1 MAELKTKQTNANVMD
16 FINDVQDK
24 AKREDAITLLNIFK
38 EITKEPAKMWGPSMI
53 GFGMYHYKSERSSQ
67 EGDWMLTGFSPR
79 KTALTL
85 YVLSGAENNT
95 ELLNKLGK
103 HKTGVGC
110 LYIKKLSD
118 VDINVLKQIISENY
132 LKAKSRTS

>member
-1 MAELKTKQTNANVMD
+1 MAEIKTKQTNANVMD
-16 FINDVQDK
+16 FINAVQDK
-24 AKREDAITLLNIFK
+24 NKREDAITLLNIFK

-79 KTALTL
+79 KIALTL

-118 VDINVLKQIISENY
+118 VDVNVLKQLISENY

>member
-16 FINDVQDK
+16 FIDAVQDK
-24 AKREDAITLLNIFK
+24 TKREDAITLLNIFK

-79 KTALTL
+79 KIALTL

-118 VDINVLKQIISENY
+118 VDVNVLKQLISENY

>member
-1 MAELKTKQTNANVMD
+1 MAEIKTKQTNANVMD
-16 FINDVQDK
+16 FINAVQDK
-24 AKREDAITLLNIFK
+24 NKREDAITLLNIFK

-118 VDINVLKQIISENY
+118 VDVNVLKQLISENY